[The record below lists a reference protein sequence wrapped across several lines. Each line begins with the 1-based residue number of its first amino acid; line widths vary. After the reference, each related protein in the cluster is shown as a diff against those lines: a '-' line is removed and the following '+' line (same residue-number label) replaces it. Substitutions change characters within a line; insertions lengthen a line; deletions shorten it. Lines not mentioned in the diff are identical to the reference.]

1 MTFPKHFAVSFCHC
15 DPCLLA
21 GFLLGLTGLE
31 EQARRRRVCVVVLP
45 GGLQLLRSQRGECLM
60 AGEGKPFLAEGRIPL
75 SGPIASLGVCVNL
88 GVSQQQ
94 CGKEIMW
101 LQTEENEP
109 G

>member
-1 MTFPKHFAVSFCHC
+1 M
-15 DPCLLA
+15 L
-21 GFLLGLTGLE
+21 
-31 EQARRRRVCVVVLP
+31 LP

-60 AGEGKPFLAEGRIPL
+60 AGVGKPFLAEGRIPL

-109 G
+109 GWCWSADSFPFPTHGLWMHGIFFSTDESKYFQDTAQ

>member
-15 DPCLLA
+15 DPCLLK